1 MTQED
6 TPRPGG
12 RSTEPRKRYEKPV
25 LELYGDLAAI
35 TQSVKG
41 KNMKDGASHV
51 NKHFT
56 S

>member
-1 MTQED
+1 MKQD
-6 TPRPGG
+6 NTPPPTS
-12 RSTEPRKRYEKPV
+12 RSTPPRTRYEKPL
-25 LELYGDLAAI
+25 LEIYGDLAEI

-41 KNMKDGASHV
+41 KNNKDGATHV

>member
-1 MTQED
+1 MNQED
-6 TPRPGG
+6 TPRPDG
-12 RSTEPRKRYEKPV
+12 RSTQTRKRYEKPV
-25 LELYGDLAAI
+25 LEMYGDLAEI

>member
-1 MTQED
+1 MKHD
-6 TPRPGG
+6 TTPPPTSRATPPRN
-12 RSTEPRKRYEKPV
+12 RYDKPV
-25 LELYGDLAAI
+25 LEMYGDLAEI

-41 KNMKDGASHV
+41 KNMKDGATHV

>member
-1 MTQED
+1 MKQD
-6 TPRPGG
+6 NTPPPAI
-12 RSTEPRKRYEKPV
+12 RSTPRKRYEKPV
-25 LELYGDLAAI
+25 LEMYGDLAEI

-41 KNMKDGASHV
+41 KNMKDGATHV

>member
-1 MTQED
+1 MKQEED
-6 TPRPGG
+6 TPQLIQ
-12 RSTEPRKRYEKPV
+12 PRKRYEKPV
-25 LELYGDLAAI
+25 LEMYGDLAEI

>member
-1 MTQED
+1 MKHDNTPPPTSRS
-6 TPRPGG
+6 TPR
-12 RSTEPRKRYEKPV
+12 RKRYEKPV
-25 LELYGDLAAI
+25 LEMYGDLAEI

-41 KNMKDGASHV
+41 KNMKDGATHV

>member
-1 MTQED
+1 MRHED
-6 TPRPGG
+6 TPPPDA
-12 RSTEPRKRYEKPV
+12 RSNQPRKRYEKPV
-25 LELYGDLAAI
+25 LEMYGDLAEI

-41 KNMKDGASHV
+41 KNKKDGARHV

>member
-1 MTQED
+1 MKQD
-6 TPRPGG
+6 NTPPPAS
-12 RSTEPRKRYEKPV
+12 RSTPPRKRYEKPL
-25 LELYGDLAAI
+25 LEMYGDLAEI

-41 KNMKDGASHV
+41 KNKKDGGTHP

>member
-1 MTQED
+1 MKQDDTQ
-6 TPRPGG
+6 RPGG
-12 RSTEPRKRYEKPV
+12 RPDQPRKRYEKPV
-25 LELYGDLAAI
+25 LEMYGDLAEI

>member
-1 MTQED
+1 MKQEE
-6 TPRPGG
+6 TPRADAP
-12 RSTEPRKRYEKPV
+12 STHPRKRYEKPV
-25 LELYGDLAAI
+25 LEMYGDLAQI

-41 KNMKDGASHV
+41 KNMKDGASHP